1 MRYKFILCYQR
12 NLMINHNK
20 NFVFRQ
26 KKDMGEKKITNELVN
41 FFQNDDNSAW
51 NTVITSNSEITLA
64 KKIKIALLD
73 SFLVNREICIFFY
86 TLIFLI
92 VYLFTGIE
100 LFLIVPTLFI
110 CNLSSNLF
118 PLYAALIKRYYS
130 MGLVLMFTYIA
141 TYIFA
146 WFAYYFLYENFVFN
160 DIVDP
165 RSGETRTESY
175 CNSIIQCW
183 MFNMDYGV
191 RPQFGGGD
199 VLGKLSYKNDVGF
212 YFP

>member
-1 MRYKFILCYQR
+1 
-12 NLMINHNK
+12 
-20 NFVFRQ
+20 
-26 KKDMGEKKITNELVN
+26 
-41 FFQNDDNSAW
+41 
-51 NTVITSNSEITLA
+51 
-64 KKIKIALLD
+64 
-73 SFLVNREICIFFY
+73 
-86 TLIFLI
+86 
-92 VYLFTGIE
+92 
-100 LFLIVPTLFI
+100 
-110 CNLSSNLF
+110 
-118 PLYAALIKRYYS
+118 

-212 YFP
+212 YVGRWCYDTLFYIFIVLILRNLFFSIIVEAFAELRNQNYQRENDKNNICFICQIDADSCAIKGIDFNEHTQKIHNLWNYVYFLCYLYMKDESEYNIMEYKVMSSINELNLAWLPIGGNSNDDA